1 MFVIRILVGIYFIA
15 IAYNNLIREVKD
27 SEIFKQY
34 KYVKEYI
41 TALDKEIEK

>member
-41 TALDKEIEK
+41 AALDKEIEK

>member
-27 SEIFKQY
+27 SEIFKKY

>member
-15 IAYNNLIREVKD
+15 IAYNNLIREVKY

-41 TALDKEIEK
+41 IALDKEIEK